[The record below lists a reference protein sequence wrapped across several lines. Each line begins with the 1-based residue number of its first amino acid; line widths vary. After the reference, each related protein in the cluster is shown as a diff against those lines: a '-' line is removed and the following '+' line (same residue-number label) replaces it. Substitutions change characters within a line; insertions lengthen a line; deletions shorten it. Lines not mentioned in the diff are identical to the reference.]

1 MQTNKM
7 TTIARACLSA
17 AVLALPVPAW
27 SQTVTTTFQQG
38 TGGYT
43 GGSDRTISTGNA
55 TANGTTGTMDMND
68 GTSGEAQYFVLFDSI
83 VGSGSSQIPSGA
95 TILDASLTLKT
106 GNGSNNQ
113 SGGNFTVAGLKTS
126 FSGGTALQSAFPGV
140 SISGSTTSSLNG
152 PTYANGLITLPVAAY
167 RGPALNTAYSA
178 FVAPFVQQWLD
189 GTLDN
194 NGMVVQAHTTDAW
207 QVFGSADATVA

>member
-68 GTSGEAQYFVLFDSI
+68 GTSGEFQYFLLFDSI

-95 TILDASLTLKT
+95 TILDAAAAAGVDLRSYCGGNCSCGTCRVEIPERSRRALSRRT
-106 GNGSNNQ
+106 GNEEMVLGMD
-113 SGGNFTVAGLKTS
+113 
-126 FSGGTALQSAFPGV
+126 
-140 SISGSTTSSLNG
+140 
-152 PTYANGLITLPVAAY
+152 AAA
-167 RGPALNTAYSA
+167 RGDRLAC
-178 FVAPFVQQWLD
+178 
-189 GTLDN
+189 
-194 NGMVVQAHTTDAW
+194 QA
-207 QVFGSADATVA
+207 QVLGDVDVIIPEWF